1 MPIQIKNDDYFR
13 VSINKFS
20 QSFSKDHLKTFDISD
35 GPLCASVSALCIGS
49 EKIWSFL

>member
-35 GPLCASVSALCIGS
+35 GPLCASVSAPCIGS

>member
-13 VSINKFS
+13 ASTNKFS
-20 QSFSKDHLKTFDISD
+20 KSFLKDNLKTFYISD
-35 GPLCASVSALCIGS
+35 GPMCASVSAPCIGS

>member
-13 VSINKFS
+13 VSTNKFS

-35 GPLCASVSALCIGS
+35 GPLCASVSAPCIDS